1 MGDRLDELVRIDA
14 TGSVH
19 PVGRTASREMRRRAG
34 DAEMVPSPGHALVL
48 RSGPRDATWLAGEIG
63 RAGVIWDLIGMLG
76 QGSTWTGELVVTDG
90 EGRERS
96 IFFES
101 GNVIGANSTADRE
114 RLGGIL
120 YHYGC
125 LSEDQI
131 SMVLGAVTPEVRFGE
146 AAVALGFLAREKLFE
161 MLGKQTEEICYAVML
176 VDHGSFY
183 FVDGVDPTRLQN
195 RLNFTV
201 ASLMM
206 EGVRRMDE
214 MSCFRAR
221 IPSSDFVPAKNH
233 SARISPDHEHFAV
246 FHEIDGVKSIDD
258 IGRALGMGQFDATR
272 AVFQLMQSNLASATT
287 PRPTTPV
294 AIVDL
299 FNEAISLVLAKVDEV
314 GGGRDVREQL
324 ASFAT
329 ASGVYD
335 ALFREAGP
343 KRDGRLDSQRIADN
357 IEMLVGR
364 EEAPKM
370 LTQWLYEYATFAMFI
385 AEPLL
390 RSRKAK
396 DGSPMSQSAAFSKHV
411 AELLKPLAPD

>member
-1 MGDRLDELVRIDA
+1 MGDRLEDLVRIDA
-14 TGSVH
+14 TGAAH
-19 PVGRTASREMRRRAG
+19 PVGRIASREMRKRAG
-34 DAEMVPSPGHALVL
+34 DSELIASPGHTVVL
-48 RSGPRDATWLAGEIG
+48 RSGQHKTTWLTGEIA
-63 RAGVIWDLIGMLG
+63 RTGVIWDLVGMLG
-76 QGSTWTGELVVTDG
+76 QGTTWTGELMVIDG

-101 GNVIGANSTADRE
+101 GNVIGANSSADRE

-131 SMVLGAVTPEVRFGE
+131 SMVLGAVTPDVRFGE

-176 VDHGSFY
+176 VDKGSFY
-183 FVDGVDPTRLQN
+183 FVDGIDPVRLQN
-195 RLNFTV
+195 RLSFTV

-221 IPSSDFVPAKNH
+221 IPSSEFVPAKGRD
-233 SARISPDHEHFAV
+233 AKVAPDHEHFQV
-246 FHEIDGVKSIDD
+246 FQQIDGVKSIDD
-258 IGRALGMGQFDATR
+258 IGRALGLGQFDTTR
-272 AVFQLMQSNLASATT
+272 AVFQLMQSNLVSATM
-287 PRPTTPV
+287 PRPVTPV
-294 AIVDL
+294 AIVEL
-299 FNEAISLVLAKVDEV
+299 FNQTMSLVLQKVDEV

-343 KRDGRLDSQRIADN
+343 RRDGTLDPQRIADN

-364 EEAPKM
+364 EDSPKM

-396 DGSPMSQSAAFSKHV
+396 DGQPLSHNAAFSKHI